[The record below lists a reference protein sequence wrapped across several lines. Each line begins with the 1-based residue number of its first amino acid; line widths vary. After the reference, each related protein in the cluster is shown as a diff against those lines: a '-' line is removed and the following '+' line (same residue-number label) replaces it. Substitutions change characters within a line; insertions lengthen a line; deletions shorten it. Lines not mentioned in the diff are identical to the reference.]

1 MVGAGTCVQGALSS
15 DAGGRAAIGALQK
28 HEDGKLVSATLN
40 RVADLAEI
48 AADAVQLDPNDV
60 KAYYSNRGVNYSRLG
75 QHQRAIQDYNQ
86 AIRLKP
92 TAWLYN
98 ERGYAYYNLGQ
109 VEKAD
114 TDKAKACSL
123 DNIYC

>member
-48 AADAVQLDPNDV
+48 AADAVNLVQRSIRITTDP
-60 KAYYSNRGVNYSRLG
+60 AHLHG
-75 QHQRAIQDYNQ
+75 
-86 AIRLKP
+86 P
-92 TAWLYN
+92 
-98 ERGYAYYNLGQ
+98 
-109 VEKAD
+109 
-114 TDKAKACSL
+114 C
-123 DNIYC
+123 